1 MLIFRGVV
9 DFYEQI
15 RFNYICNYTIHGTGK
30 ALDRS
35 VSLDVLSYTETMVSF
50 EELVLLME
58 EMLHH
63 LTCMNPRK

>member
-1 MLIFRGVV
+1 MSKLG
-9 DFYEQI
+9 
-15 RFNYICNYTIHGTGK
+15 NYTIHGTGK